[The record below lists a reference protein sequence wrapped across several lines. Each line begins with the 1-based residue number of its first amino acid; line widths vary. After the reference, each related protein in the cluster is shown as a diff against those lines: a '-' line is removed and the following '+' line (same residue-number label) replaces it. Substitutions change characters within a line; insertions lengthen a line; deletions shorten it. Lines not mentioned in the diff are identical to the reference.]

1 MHFAKRRHIT
11 GETYIYTD
19 RLMEHEVVTEL
30 RRISGDEGFDIIY
43 DRATTT
49 DCALP
54 GHHVYRVLKRAGV
67 PSEDVMV
74 IEFSLKE
81 DFNKPWTP
89 GNARK
94 PGWWIIDHFK
104 SRDKARMDDET
115 LRKMESGR
123 DIEELHEES
132 KAAKAKET
140 ADKAQEFGKAVDT
153 YARKGR
159 GGAKGIGKIKRQ
171 RQKRQQESTEQK
183 IQIAT

>member
-19 RLMEHEVVTEL
+19 YLMEHEIREEL

-54 GHHVYRVLKRAGV
+54 GHHVYRILKRAGV

-74 IEFSLKE
+74 LEFSLKK
-81 DFNKPWTP
+81 DFSKAWTP
-89 GNARK
+89 DNAAR
-94 PGWWIIDHFK
+94 PGWWIIEHFK
-104 SRDKARMDDET
+104 SRDKSRMADEEV
-115 LRKMESGR
+115 RKMESGK
-123 DIEELHEES
+123 DLEEMNEENR
-132 KAAKAKET
+132 AAKDRVV
-140 ADKAQEFGKAVDT
+140 ADKAQEFGKAIDT
-153 YARKGR
+153 YGRKGR
-159 GGAKGIGKIKRQ
+159 GGAKGIGKL
-171 RQKRQQESTEQK
+171 KRQQQKRAESQTDRK